1 MKHSKFLQI
10 ALSVVILVLFSI
22 FLYYFNTGGQTTR
35 NISGAVDNIK
45 YEKAEVLK
53 VISQSLKKDDSLG
66 LYRGTQDLEVKILT
80 GEHTGE
86 VRTVKNNLS
95 NYYNVLGKE
104 GQDIIIDIDSAGA
117 EHTQVSV
124 FNYNRAPVLYGFAFL
139 FFATLWGIGGKKGL
153 MSVLSL
159 ILTFICMLF
168 LYIPMLYKGY
178 SPIWAAVVLVVLSTC
193 ITLFL
198 LNGWG
203 PKSISAILGTTLGVV
218 IAGIAAN
225 AAGSLA
231 HVSGLNSQE
240 AESLL
245 LIAAKTH
252 MHVPELLF
260 SGILIASLGAIMDIS
275 ISVASA
281 IQEVYRSNRK
291 LGHKLLFLSGLNVGR
306 DMMGTMSTTLILA
319 FTGTSLSTLLLIYS
333 YNVSYYQLINMNLI
347 GIEVIQGLSGSLAVI
362 LTVPIVAGIASRLI
376 PAMNKESTLV
386 NLRERGVVKR
396 HKIKKQYER
405 R

>member
-1 MKHSKFLQI
+1 MKYSKLLQI
-10 ALSVVILVLFSI
+10 ALSIVIFALFSL
-22 FLYYFNTGGQTTR
+22 FLYYFNTNDHTVR
-35 NISGAVDNIK
+35 NISGAVNSIQ

-53 VISQSLKKDDSLG
+53 VVSQSLKKDDSLSG
-66 LYRGTQDLEVKILT
+66 LYRGTQELEVKILT

-104 GQDIIIDIDSAGA
+104 GLDIIIDIDSAGA
-117 EHTQVSV
+117 DHTQISV
-124 FNYNRAPVLYGFAFL
+124 FNYNRAPVLYGFALL

-153 MSVLSL
+153 MSIFGL
-159 ILTFICMLF
+159 ILTFICMIF

-178 SPIWAAVVLVVLSTC
+178 SPIWAAVILVVLSSS
-193 ITLFL
+193 ITLFF

-203 PKSISAILGTTLGVV
+203 HKSISAILGTILGVV

-231 HVSGLNSQE
+231 HISGLNSEE

-245 LIAAKTH
+245 LIASKTH

-281 IQEVYRSNRK
+281 IQEVYHSNRE
-291 LGHKLLFLSGLNVGR
+291 LGPNQLFLSGLNVGR
-306 DMMGTMSTTLILA
+306 DMMGTMSNTLILA
-319 FTGTSLSTLLLIYS
+319 FTGTSLNTLILIYS
-333 YNVSYYQLINMNLI
+333 YNVSYYQLMNMNLI
-347 GIEVIQGLSGSLAVI
+347 AIEVIQGLSGSLAVI
-362 LTVPIVAGIASRLI
+362 LSVPIVAFIASRLI
-376 PAMNKESTLV
+376 IAMNRKSALVDLRARGGAKIWKGKE
-386 NLRERGVVKR
+386 K
-396 HKIKKQYER
+396 
-405 R
+405 